1 MKTPRR
7 FGLLILTFLILAP
20 QWITDTPRAAQP
32 QANSTAAPK
41 YVFLFLAD
49 GAGIAHMEITRQYN
63 RVVHNEG
70 LVIVDGIMKEGTLGL
85 VTTDAADSLSTDS
98 AAAATALAS
107 GCKAKLGVLGMCA
120 DGSVPK
126 TAMEIAKENGM
137 RVGLVTNAAVYDA
150 SPAAFVNHVPNRRN
164 YAAILNRYL
173 ELAPD
178 VLFGGGKE
186 QFLPKS
192 QQGSRRN
199 DDIDLIAA
207 FIKKGYLH
215 VSTKQ
220 ELEQAQRGK
229 ILGLFSSGDMSFE
242 IDRNKQTEPSVYD
255 MTQAVIRLLQNG
267 NPHGFFVFIENENVD
282 TASHQSDIASMIRD
296 YREFDRAVGLAYEF
310 YKNYPRETLI
320 LVTSDHETG
329 GLGFTLALKD
339 LSSTRGPNQVAA
351 TIDDLKKLESIPI
364 SLKKASGI
372 LGPNPTGEAIDN
384 LMKEYF
390 KGFTLAPDYKEAII
404 KRQPISRSI
413 FIDPTINALGMM
425 IANNTQAYW
434 LTTAHT
440 NQPVFVAALGAGA
453 EKFKGYQDNA
463 DFGKNLKTLLDR
475 KKSH

>member
-137 RVGLVTNAAVYDA
+137 RVGLVTNAAVYEA

>member
-1 MKTPRR
+1 MTVV
-7 FGLLILTFLILAP
+7 FLMLAFALT
-20 QWITDTPRAAQP
+20 QWIFGSPRAAQRQP
-32 QANSTAAPK
+32 NSMVAPK
-41 YVFLFLAD
+41 YIFFFLAD
-49 GAGIAHMEITRQYN
+49 GAGTVHMEITRQYN
-63 RVVHNEG
+63 RAVYDEG
-70 LVIVDGIMKEGTLGL
+70 LVIPDKIMKEGNLGL

-150 SPAAFVNHVPNRRN
+150 SPAAFISHVPNRRN
-164 YAAILNRYL
+164 FSAILNRYL
-173 ELAPD
+173 ELEPD
-178 VLFGGGKE
+178 VLLGGGKE

-192 QQGSRRN
+192 QPGSRRN
-199 DDIDLIAA
+199 DEIDLIAA
-207 FIKKGYLH
+207 FVKKGYLY

-220 ELEQAQRGK
+220 ELERAQRGK
-229 ILGLFSSGDMSFE
+229 VLGLFSSGFMSLE
-242 IDRNKQTEPSVYD
+242 IDRNKQSEPSVYD
-255 MTQAVIRLLQNG
+255 MTQAVIRLLQAG
-267 NPHGFFVFIENENVD
+267 NSHGFFVFVESENVD
-282 TASHQSDIASMIRD
+282 TASHQTDIASMIRD
-296 YREFDRAVGLAYEF
+296 YREFDQAVGLAYEF
-310 YKNYPRETLI
+310 YKKYPRETLI

-339 LSSTRGPNQVAA
+339 LSSTGGSNQVAG
-351 TIDDLKKLESIPI
+351 TIDDLKKLDAIPI
-364 SLKKASGI
+364 SLQKASTI
-372 LGPNPTGEAIDN
+372 LGPRPTGEAIDK

-404 KRQPISRSI
+404 KRQPISRTI
-413 FIDPTINALGMM
+413 FVDPTINALGMM

-440 NQPVFVAALGAGA
+440 NQPVFVAALGTGA
-453 EKFKGYQDNA
+453 EQFRGYQDNA
-463 DFGKNLKTLLDR
+463 DFGKKLKDLLQR